1 VQITFGTEVRERSTL
16 YPHVCRA
23 VTAATLDNYTRA
35 IYLRSIAMWL
45 LLVLVINLLLFGLMR
60 RALAGIRI
68 QQQIMSFS
76 FLMIMLQIV
85 TGIAYYHISFA
96 AIRAGIAYS
105 FGKPCIWRAILFDA
119 EFIPVGNIH
128 GGTHHDEVGDFS
140 KLIKFRL
147 TFLVVFSASIS
158 FIIAVKANGGNT
170 WGSLYSTT
178 MWMNWLK
185 LVAGGFLVTAAANC
199 FNEVIEVDLDKLM
212 KRTMDRPMPAGR
224 MTTGQGLVLG
234 LGMGMAGT
242 YILGTLNILTGLLS
256 VFSILLYAFAYTPL
270 KRKSPVA
277 VFVGAIPGALP
288 ALIGYVAG
296 QPHGRIDEI
305 ALILFSIQFVWQFVH
320 FWAIAWVLDDD
331 YKLAGFRLLPT
342 QSRDKAA
349 RLLPLYLP

>member
-1 VQITFGTEVRERSTL
+1 MKGS
-16 YPHVCRA
+16 
-23 VTAATLDNYTRA
+23 
-35 IYLRSIAMWL
+35 
-45 LLVLVINLLLFGLMR
+45 
-60 RALAGIRI
+60 
-68 QQQIMSFS
+68 
-76 FLMIMLQIV
+76 
-85 TGIAYYHISFA
+85 
-96 AIRAGIAYS
+96 
-105 FGKPCIWRAILFDA
+105 
-119 EFIPVGNIH
+119 
-128 GGTHHDEVGDFS
+128 DFS

-158 FIIAVKANGGNT
+158 FIIAVKANGGDT
-170 WGSLYSTT
+170 WGSLYSAT
-178 MWMNWLK
+178 MWINWLK

-234 LGMGMAGT
+234 LGMGIAGT
-242 YILGTLNILTGLLS
+242 YLLGSLNLLTGLLS

-270 KRKSPVA
+270 KRKSPIS

-296 QPHGRIDEI
+296 QPRGHIDQI
-305 ALILFSIQFVWQFVH
+305 ALILFSIQFIWQFVH

-342 QSRDKAA
+342 QKRDRASA
-349 RLLPLYLP
+349 VVTVLFAIILVPVSLLPTFYGYGGYYVGGVSLVCSLIFLYQSIGLLRTLQIAEARKLMFGSFFYLPVVQLMFLFDFIAK

>member
-1 VQITFGTEVRERSTL
+1 MKVS
-16 YPHVCRA
+16 
-23 VTAATLDNYTRA
+23 
-35 IYLRSIAMWL
+35 
-45 LLVLVINLLLFGLMR
+45 
-60 RALAGIRI
+60 
-68 QQQIMSFS
+68 
-76 FLMIMLQIV
+76 
-85 TGIAYYHISFA
+85 
-96 AIRAGIAYS
+96 
-105 FGKPCIWRAILFDA
+105 
-119 EFIPVGNIH
+119 
-128 GGTHHDEVGDFS
+128 DFS

-178 MWMNWLK
+178 MWVMWLK

-234 LGMGMAGT
+234 LGMGIGGT
-242 YILGTLNILTGLLS
+242 YLLGSLNLLTGLLS

-270 KRKSPVA
+270 KRKSPIA

-296 QPHGRIDEI
+296 QPNGRIDEI
-305 ALILFSIQFVWQFVH
+305 ALILFSIQFIWQFVH

-342 QSRDKAA
+342 QNRDKASA
-349 RLLPLYLP
+349 IVTVIFAVILVPVSLLPTIYGYGGYYVGGVSLVCSLIFLYQSVGLLRTLQIAEARKLMFGSFFYLPIVQLMFLFDFIAK